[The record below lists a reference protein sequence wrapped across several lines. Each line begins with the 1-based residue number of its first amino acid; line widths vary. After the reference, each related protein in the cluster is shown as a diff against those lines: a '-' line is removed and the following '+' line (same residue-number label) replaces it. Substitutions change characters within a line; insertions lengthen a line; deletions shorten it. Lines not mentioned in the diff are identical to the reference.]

1 MHTAPNAPDDAASG
15 AAITVDAVLRRRD
28 FVRAAGAGLAGA
40 AFAGSGCREPAGG
53 AKAGAPA
60 APRNI
65 VLIVIDTLRPDH
77 LGCYGNEHVRTPN
90 IDALARESLRFTRM
104 FPEAMPTVP
113 ARRSILTGRR
123 IYPFRGWEPWQGL
136 AKRAGW
142 SPIMPGTP
150 TLPTILRE
158 RGYWTAYASDNPFL
172 THAEVFAPF
181 RDSVDR
187 YVRVMGQRGVL
198 RPADSVPRSEA
209 VRRLP
214 PVMRTEA
221 GIRQVRQ
228 YLANN
233 GGGRVDEEQAAAR
246 LYSES
251 ERLLGEAA
259 RRKPFLLV
267 VDSFDP
273 HEYWAPLRKDLE
285 LYADPRYRGC
295 DIADV
300 RYTWSDYLTRAQLGH
315 LRATYA
321 ASVTAVDRWLGRFLD
336 GLRRRGLER
345 DTVVAL
351 VSDHGVYLGEH
362 RLTGKSDSYLHP
374 ELIRVPLLLRDP
386 DGRAAGATSDY
397 YATTVD
403 LAPTLTSM
411 AGTPPSRRFEG
422 TDLSPLLDGGAPAE
436 ERSFAYG
443 GYGNFSFIRDGRW
456 ALVVR
461 NDNGWR
467 LLYDLKADPG
477 ERRDVAARHPRVANE
492 MWRRLLG
499 EVGRRPPR
507 YSLEWTQRPSRA
519 L

>member
-1 MHTAPNAPDDAASG
+1 
-15 AAITVDAVLRRRD
+15 VLRRRE

-40 AFAGSGCREPAGG
+40 ALAGAGCREPAGDG
-53 AKAGAPA
+53 RRAQAG
-60 APRNI
+60 PRNI
-65 VLIVIDTLRPDH
+65 VLIVIDSLRPDH
-77 LGCYGNEHVRTPN
+77 LGCYGNEVVRSPN
-90 IDALARESLRFTRM
+90 INALARESLRFTRV

-123 IYPFRGWEPWQGL
+123 VYPFRGWQPWDGL

-150 TLPTILRE
+150 TLPTILGE
-158 RGYWTAYASDNPFL
+158 RGYWTAYVSDNPFL
-172 THAEVFAPF
+172 THTEVFAPF

-187 YVRVMGQRGVL
+187 YVRVIGQRGVR

-214 PVMRTEA
+214 PVMRTEPA
-221 GIRQVRQ
+221 IRQVRQ

-246 LYSES
+246 VFRAS
-251 ERLLGEAA
+251 ERLLGEASA
-259 RRKPFLLV
+259 RKPFLMV

-273 HEYWAPLRKDLE
+273 HEFWAPLREDLE
-285 LYADPRYRGC
+285 VYADPAYRGA

-300 RYTWSDYLTRAQLGH
+300 RYTWSDYLSRAQLRH

-321 ASVTAVDRWLGRFLD
+321 ASVTAVDRWLGHFLA

-351 VSDHGVYLGEH
+351 VSDHGIYLGEH

-374 ELIRVPLLLRDP
+374 ELIQVPLLLRDP
-386 DGRAAGATSDY
+386 NGRGAGATSHY
-397 YATTVD
+397 NATTID
-403 LAPTLTSM
+403 LAPTLTAL
-411 AGTPPSRRFEG
+411 AGAPPSGRFEG
-422 TDLSPLLDGGAPAE
+422 ADLSPLFDGAAPAV
-436 ERSFAYG
+436 ERGFAYG
-443 GYGNFSFIRDGRW
+443 GYGNFSFMRDESW

-467 LLYDLKADPG
+467 LLYDLRTDPQ
-477 ERRDVAARHPRVANE
+477 ERRDVASRHPKVARE
-492 MWRRLLG
+492 MWHRLLD
-499 EVGRRPPR
+499 EVGERPPR
-507 YSLEWTQRPSRA
+507 YSLGWTQQASRG
-519 L
+519 LGG

>member
-1 MHTAPNAPDDAASG
+1 
-15 AAITVDAVLRRRD
+15 VLRRRE

-40 AFAGSGCREPAGG
+40 ALAGAGCREPGGEAAQAG
-53 AKAGAPA
+53 
-60 APRNI
+60 PRNI

-77 LGCYGNEHVRTPN
+77 LGCYGNERVRTPN
-90 IDALARESLRFTRM
+90 IDALARESLRFTRV

-113 ARRSILTGRR
+113 ARRSMLTGRR
-123 IYPFRGWEPWQGL
+123 AFPFRGWEPWQGL

-142 SPIMPGTP
+142 SPILPGTP
-150 TLPTILRE
+150 TLPTILAK
-158 RGYWTAYASDNPFL
+158 RGYWTAYVSDNPFL
-172 THAEVFAPF
+172 THTEVFAPF

-198 RPADSVPRSEA
+198 RPADSIPRSEA

-214 PVMRTEA
+214 PVMRTERA
-221 GIRQVRQ
+221 IAQVRQ

-233 GGGRVDEEQAAAR
+233 GGGEVDEETAAAR
-246 LYSES
+246 VFSES
-251 ERLLGEAA
+251 ERLLEDAA
-259 RRKPFLLV
+259 RRKPFLMV

-273 HEYWAPLRKDLE
+273 HEFWAPLRKDLE
-285 LYADPRYRGC
+285 RYADPGYDGA

-300 RYTWSDYLTRAQLGH
+300 RYTWSDYLSRAQLRH

-321 ASVTAVDRWLGRFLD
+321 ASVTAVDRWLGHFLD
-336 GLRRRGLER
+336 GLRRRGLEK

-351 VSDHGVYLGEH
+351 VSDHGIYLGEH

-374 ELIRVPLLLRDP
+374 QLIQVPLLLRDP
-386 DGRAAGATSDY
+386 DGRGAGAKSGY
-397 YATTVD
+397 YATTSD
-403 LAPTLTSM
+403 LAPTLLSM
-411 AGTPPSRRFEG
+411 AGAPPSRRFEG
-422 TDLSPLLDGGAPAE
+422 ADLSPLLDGGAPAE
-436 ERSFAYG
+436 ERPFAYG
-443 GYGNFSFIRDGRW
+443 GYGNFSFIRDERR

-467 LLYDLKADPG
+467 LFYDLERDPR
-477 ERRDVAARHPRVANE
+477 EQRDVARRQARQADA
-492 MWRRLLG
+492 MWRRLVD

-519 L
+519 LPG

>member
-1 MHTAPNAPDDAASG
+1 
-15 AAITVDAVLRRRD
+15 VLRRRD

-40 AFAGSGCREPAGG
+40 ALAGAGCRELTGGGGQSGQAG
-53 AKAGAPA
+53 
-60 APRNI
+60 PRNI
-65 VLIVIDTLRPDH
+65 VLIVVDTLRPDH
-77 LGCYGNEHVRTPN
+77 LGCYGNDLVRTPN
-90 IDALARESLRFTRM
+90 LDALARESLRFTRV

-123 IYPFRGWEPWQGL
+123 VYPFRGWQPWEGL

-150 TLPTILRE
+150 TLPTLLQDS
-158 RGYWTAYASDNPFL
+158 GYWTAYVSDNPFL
-172 THAEVFAPF
+172 THAGVFAPF
-181 RDSVDR
+181 RESIDR
-187 YVRVMGQRGVL
+187 YVRVIGQRGVR
-198 RPADSVPRSEA
+198 RPADIVPRGEA

-221 GIRQVRQ
+221 GVRQVRQ

-233 GGGRVDEEQAAAR
+233 GAGEVDEEQAAAR
-246 LYSES
+246 VFRVS
-251 ERLLGEAA
+251 ERLLAEAA
-259 RRKPFLLV
+259 RRKPFLMV

-273 HEYWAPLRKDLE
+273 HEFWAPLRSDLE
-285 LYADPRYRGC
+285 LYADSGYRGAG
-295 DIADV
+295 IADV
-300 RYTWSDYLTRAQLGH
+300 RYTWSDYLSAADLRH

-321 ASVTAVDRWLGRFLD
+321 ASVTAVDRWLGYFLA

-386 DGRAAGATSDY
+386 DGRGAGATSDY
-397 YATTVD
+397 YATTID
-403 LAPTLTSM
+403 LAPTLTAM
-411 AGTPPSRRFEG
+411 AGAPQPGRFEG
-422 TDLSPLLDGGAPAE
+422 TDLSPLLDGGAPSE
-436 ERSFAYG
+436 ERGFAYG
-443 GYGNFSFIRDGRW
+443 GYGNFSFIRDERW

-467 LLYDLKADPG
+467 LFYDLEADPG
-477 ERRDVAARHPRVANE
+477 ERRDVAAKHPKTVDA

-507 YSLEWTQRPSRA
+507 YSLEWTQQPSRV
-519 L
+519 LRG

>member
-1 MHTAPNAPDDAASG
+1 M
-15 AAITVDAVLRRRD
+15 
-28 FVRAAGAGLAGA
+28 RAAGAGLAGA
-40 AFAGSGCREPAGG
+40 ALASPGCRGPEGGRDAARAG
-53 AKAGAPA
+53 
-60 APRNI
+60 PRNI
-65 VLIVIDTLRPDH
+65 VLVIVDTLRPDH
-77 LGCYGNEHVRTPN
+77 LGCYGNELVRTPN
-90 IDALARESLRFTRM
+90 IDALARESLRFTRV

-150 TLPTILRE
+150 TLPTILRR
-158 RGYWTAYASDNPFL
+158 RGYWTAYVSDNPFL
-172 THAEVFAPF
+172 THTEVFAPF
-181 RDSVDR
+181 RDSLDR
-187 YVRVMGQRGVL
+187 YVRVVGQRGVR
-198 RPADSVPRSEA
+198 RPADSVPRDEA

-214 PVMRTEA
+214 AVMRTEA

-233 GGGRVDEEQAAAR
+233 GAGRVDEEQAAAR
-246 LYSES
+246 VFSQA

-259 RRKPFLLV
+259 AGSAPFLLV

-273 HEYWAPLRKDLE
+273 HEFWAPLRDDLE
-285 LYADPRYRGC
+285 LYADPGYRGS

-300 RYTWSDYLTRAQLGH
+300 RYTWSDYLDRAQLRH

-321 ASVTAVDRWLGRFLD
+321 ASVTAVDRWLGHFLD

-351 VSDHGVYLGEH
+351 VSDHGIYLGEH

-386 DGRAAGATSDY
+386 DGRGAGAVSDY
-397 YATTVD
+397 YATTTD
-403 LAPTLTSM
+403 LAPTLAGM
-411 AGTPPSRRFEG
+411 AGAPPSRRFEG
-422 TDLSPLLDGGAPAE
+422 TDLSPLLDGGAPAAQ
-436 ERSFAYG
+436 RSFAHG
-443 GYGNFSFIRDGRW
+443 GYGNFSFIRDERW

-467 LLYDLKADPG
+467 LLYDLEADPR
-477 ERRDVAARHPRVANE
+477 ERHDVAARHPKVAQA

-499 EVGRRPPR
+499 EVGPRPPR

>member
-1 MHTAPNAPDDAASG
+1 
-15 AAITVDAVLRRRD
+15 VLRRRD

-40 AFAGSGCREPAGG
+40 ALAQAGCRDGEG
-53 AKAGAPA
+53 ARSVAQSGR
-60 APRNI
+60 RNI
-65 VLIVIDTLRPDH
+65 VLIVVDTLRPDH
-77 LGCYGNEHVRTPN
+77 LGCYGNEVVRTPN
-90 IDALARESLRFTRM
+90 LDALARESLRFTRV

-123 IYPFRGWEPWQGL
+123 VYPFRGWQPWEGL

-142 SPIMPGTP
+142 SPIMPGTA

-158 RGYWTAYASDNPFL
+158 RGYWTAYVSDNPFL
-172 THAEVFAPF
+172 THAAAFAPF
-181 RDSVDR
+181 RGSIDR
-187 YVRVMGQRGVL
+187 YVRVIGQRGVR

-214 PVMRTEA
+214 PVMRTET

-233 GGGRVDEEQAAAR
+233 GAGEVDEEQAAAR
-246 LYSES
+246 VFGES

-259 RRKPFLLV
+259 GRKPFFMV

-273 HEYWAPLRKDLE
+273 HEFWAPLREDLE
-285 LYADPRYRGC
+285 LYADPAYRGA

-300 RYTWSDYLTRAQLGH
+300 RYTWSDYLSGHELRH

-321 ASVTAVDRWLGRFLD
+321 ASVTAVDRWLGHFLA

-345 DTVVAL
+345 DTVVVL
-351 VSDHGVYLGEH
+351 VSDHGIYLGEH

-374 ELIRVPLLLRDP
+374 ELIHVPLLLRDP
-386 DGRAAGATSDY
+386 DGRGAGATSDY
-397 YATTVD
+397 YATTID
-403 LAPTLTSM
+403 LAPTLTAM
-411 AGTPPSRRFEG
+411 AGAPSSARFEG
-422 TDLSPLLDGGAPAE
+422 IDLSPLLDGGAPAE
-436 ERSFAYG
+436 QRGFAYG
-443 GYGNFSFIRDGRW
+443 GYGNFSFIRDERW
-456 ALVVR
+456 AFVVR

-467 LLYDLKADPG
+467 LLYDLSEDPG
-477 ERRDVAARHPRVANE
+477 ERRDVAMRHPKVTRE
-492 MWRRLLG
+492 MWHRLLG

-507 YSLEWTQRPSRA
+507 YSLEWTQQPSRV
-519 L
+519 LGG

>member
-1 MHTAPNAPDDAASG
+1 VARFSLIAVSFGRSVQRN
-15 AAITVDAVLRRRD
+15 TVCRVLRRRD

-40 AFAGSGCREPAGG
+40 ALGGAGCSGAGG
-53 AKAGAPA
+53 TAQVR
-60 APRNI
+60 PRNI

-77 LGCYGNEHVRTPN
+77 LGCYGNERVRTPN
-90 IDALARESLRFTRM
+90 IDALARESLRFTRV

-113 ARRSILTGRR
+113 ARRSMLTGRR
-123 IYPFRGWEPWQGL
+123 AYPFRGWEPWQGL

-150 TLPTILRE
+150 TLPTILAE
-158 RGYWTAYASDNPFL
+158 RGYWTAYVSDNPFL
-172 THAEVFAPF
+172 THAGVFAPF
-181 RDSVDR
+181 RDSLDS
-187 YVRVMGQRGVL
+187 YVRVKGQRGVL
-198 RPADSVPRSEA
+198 RPADTVPRSEA

-214 PVMRTEA
+214 PVMRTEPL
-221 GIRQVRQ
+221 IRQVRQ

-233 GGGRVDEEQAAAR
+233 GRGEVDEETAAAR
-246 LYSES
+246 VFGQA

-259 RRKPFLLV
+259 GRKPFLMV

-273 HEYWAPLRKDLE
+273 HEFWAPLRKDLE
-285 LYADPRYRGC
+285 LYADPGYDGA

-300 RYTWSDYLTRAQLGH
+300 KYTWSDYLTPAQLRH

-321 ASVTAVDRWLGRFLD
+321 ASVTAVDRWLGHFLR
-336 GLRRRGLER
+336 GLRRRGLEE
-345 DTVVAL
+345 DTVIAL
-351 VSDHGVYLGEH
+351 VSDHGIYLGEH

-374 ELIRVPLLLRDP
+374 ELIQVPLLLRDP
-386 DGRAAGATSDY
+386 GGRGAGAASDY

-403 LAPTLTSM
+403 LGPTLFSM
-411 AGTPPSRRFEG
+411 AGTPPSRRFDG

-436 ERSFAYG
+436 ERPFAYG
-443 GYGNFSFIRDGRW
+443 GYGNFSFIRDERR

-467 LLYDLKADPG
+467 LFYDLERDPR
-477 ERRDVAARHPRVANE
+477 ERRDLARRRAKE
-492 MWRRLLG
+492 GDAMWRRLLG

-519 L
+519 LAG

>member
-1 MHTAPNAPDDAASG
+1 VTLLAVIAGRPPLTRIPWG
-15 AAITVDAVLRRRD
+15 GVLRRRD

-40 AFAGSGCREPAGG
+40 ALAGCRDLAGQG
-53 AKAGAPA
+53 GGGTAG
-60 APRNI
+60 PRNI

-77 LGCYGNEHVRTPN
+77 MGCYGNERIRTPN
-90 IDALARESLRFTRM
+90 LDALAGESLRFTRV

-123 IYPFRGWEPWQGL
+123 VYPFRGWEPWEGL

-142 SPIMPGTP
+142 TPILPGTP
-150 TLPTILRE
+150 TLPTLLCE
-158 RGYWTAYASDNPFL
+158 RGYWTAYVSDNPFL

-181 RDSVDR
+181 RDTVDR
-187 YVRVMGQRGVL
+187 YVRVMGQRGER

-214 PVMRTEA
+214 QSMRTEA

-233 GGGRVDEEQAAAR
+233 GAGRVDEEQAAAR
-246 LYSES
+246 VFQAG
-251 ERLLGEAA
+251 ERLLAEAA
-259 RRKPFLLV
+259 RRRPFLLV

-273 HEYWAPLRKDLE
+273 HEYWTPLRRDLD
-285 LYADPRYRGC
+285 LYADPGYRGP

-300 RYTWSDYLTRAQLGH
+300 KYTWSDYLDRDQLRH
-315 LRATYA
+315 LHATYA
-321 ASVTAVDRWLGRFLD
+321 ACVTAVDRWLGHFLD
-336 GLRRRGLER
+336 GLRRRGLDG

-374 ELIRVPLLLRDP
+374 ELIQVPLLLRDP
-386 DGRAAGATSDY
+386 DGRGAGAASDY
-397 YATTVD
+397 YATTID
-403 LAPTLTSM
+403 LAPTLTAM
-411 AGTPPSRRFEG
+411 AGTPRPPRFEG
-422 TDLSPLLDGGAPAE
+422 TDLSPLLDGGRPGE
-436 ERSFAYG
+436 ERPFAYG
-443 GYGNFSFIRDGRW
+443 GYGNFSFIRDEEW

-467 LLYDLKADPG
+467 LLYDLSRDPR
-477 ERRDVAARHPRVANE
+477 ERRDVAARHPAVAKD
-492 MWRRLLG
+492 MWGRLLAK
-499 EVGRRPPR
+499 VGRRPPR
-507 YSLEWTQRPSRA
+507 YSLAWTQQPSRG
-519 L
+519 LDS

>member
-1 MHTAPNAPDDAASG
+1 
-15 AAITVDAVLRRRD
+15 VLRRRD

-40 AFAGSGCREPAGG
+40 ALAGAGCSGRGDGGGG
-53 AKAGAPA
+53 AHGGGGAAQAG
-60 APRNI
+60 PRNI

-77 LGCYGNEHVRTPN
+77 LGCYGNERVRTPN
-90 IDALARESLRFTRM
+90 IDALARESLRFTRA

-123 IYPFRGWEPWQGL
+123 VYPFRGWEPWQGL

-142 SPIMPGTP
+142 TPIMPGTP
-150 TLPTILRE
+150 TLPTLLRE
-158 RGYWTAYASDNPFL
+158 RGYWTAYVSDNPFL

-181 RDSVDR
+181 RDTLDR
-187 YVRVMGQRGVL
+187 YARVMGQRGVVQ
-198 RPADSVPRSEA
+198 PADSVPRSEA

-221 GIRQVRQ
+221 GIGQVRQ

-233 GGGRVDEEQAAAR
+233 GAGRVDEEQAVAR
-246 LYSES
+246 VFGEA

-259 RRKPFLLV
+259 RRKPFLMV

-273 HEYWAPLRKDLE
+273 HEFWAPLREDLE
-285 LYADPRYRGC
+285 LYADAGYRGS

-300 RYTWSDYLTRAQLGH
+300 RYTWSDYLTRAQLRH

-336 GLRRRGLER
+336 GLRGRGLYE
-345 DTVVAL
+345 DTVIAL
-351 VSDHGVYLGEH
+351 VSDHGIYLGEH

-374 ELIRVPLLLRDP
+374 ELIQVPLLLRDP
-386 DGRAAGATSDY
+386 GGRAAGGESDY
-397 YATTVD
+397 YASTID
-403 LAPTLTSM
+403 LAPTLTGM
-411 AGTPPSRRFEG
+411 ANARPSRRFDG
-422 TDLSPLLDGGAPAE
+422 TDLSPLFDGSAPAE
-436 ERSFAYG
+436 ERAFAYG
-443 GYGNFSFIRDGRW
+443 GYGNFSFIRDERW

-467 LLYDLKADPG
+467 LFYDLDADPR
-477 ERRDVAARHPRVANE
+477 ELRDVAKRHPKVVDA

-519 L
+519 LAG

>member
-1 MHTAPNAPDDAASG
+1 M
-15 AAITVDAVLRRRD
+15 LRRRD

-40 AFAGSGCREPAGG
+40 ALAHAGCRDPDGRRPSARSG
-53 AKAGAPA
+53 
-60 APRNI
+60 PRNI
-65 VLIVIDTLRPDH
+65 VLIVVDTLRPDH
-77 LGCYGNEHVRTPN
+77 LGCYGNDVVRTPN
-90 IDALARESLRFTRM
+90 IDAFAAESLRFTRV

-123 IYPFRGWEPWQGL
+123 VYPFRDWAPWEGL

-158 RGYWTAYASDNPFL
+158 RGYWTAYVSDNPFL
-172 THAEVFAPF
+172 THTPVFAPF
-181 RDSVDR
+181 RDSLDR
-187 YVRVMGQRGVL
+187 YVRVMNQRGSL

-214 PVMRTEA
+214 PVMRNEA
-221 GIRQVRQ
+221 AIHQIRQ

-233 GGGRVDEEQAAAR
+233 GRGEIDDETAAACVFR
-246 LYSES
+246 QS
-251 ERLLGEAA
+251 ERLLVEAA
-259 RRKPFLLV
+259 ARKPFLMV

-273 HEYWAPLRKDLE
+273 HEYWAPLREDLE
-285 LYADPRYRGC
+285 LYADPSYRGA

-300 RYTWSDYLTRAQLGH
+300 RYTWSDYLSSTELRH

-321 ASVTAVDRWLGRFLD
+321 ASVTAVDRWLGHFLA

-351 VSDHGVYLGEH
+351 VSDHGIYLGEH

-374 ELIRVPLLLRDP
+374 ELIHVPLLLRDP
-386 DGRAAGATSDY
+386 DGRGAGATSDY
-397 YATTVD
+397 YATTTD
-403 LAPTLTSM
+403 LAPTLTAM
-411 AGTPPSRRFEG
+411 AGARPSGRFEG
-422 TDLSPLLDGGAPAE
+422 TDLSPLLDGGDPAE
-436 ERSFAYG
+436 ERPFAYG
-443 GYGNFSFIRDGRW
+443 GYGNFSFVRDERW
-456 ALVVR
+456 AYVVR

-467 LLYDLKADPG
+467 LLYDLSRDPG
-477 ERRDVAARHPRVANE
+477 ERSDVAARHPRVAQE
-492 MWRRLLG
+492 MWERLLG

-507 YSLEWTQRPSRA
+507 YSLEWTQRPSQA
-519 L
+519 LAG

>member
-1 MHTAPNAPDDAASG
+1 
-15 AAITVDAVLRRRD
+15 VLRRRE

-40 AFAGSGCREPAGG
+40 ALAGAGCREPGGEAAQAG
-53 AKAGAPA
+53 
-60 APRNI
+60 PRNI

-77 LGCYGNEHVRTPN
+77 LGCYGNERVRTPN
-90 IDALARESLRFTRM
+90 IDALARESLRFTRV

-113 ARRSILTGRR
+113 ARRSMLTGRR
-123 IYPFRGWEPWQGL
+123 AFPFRGWEPWQGL

-142 SPIMPGTP
+142 SPILPGTP
-150 TLPTILRE
+150 TLPTILAK
-158 RGYWTAYASDNPFL
+158 RGYWTAYVSDNPFL
-172 THAEVFAPF
+172 THTEVFAPF

-198 RPADSVPRSEA
+198 RPADSIPRSEA

-214 PVMRTEA
+214 PVMRTERA
-221 GIRQVRQ
+221 IAQVRQ

-233 GGGRVDEEQAAAR
+233 GGGEVDEETAAAR
-246 LYSES
+246 VFSES
-251 ERLLGEAA
+251 ERLLEDAA
-259 RRKPFLLV
+259 RRKPFLMV

-273 HEYWAPLRKDLE
+273 HEFWAPLRKDLE
-285 LYADPRYRGC
+285 RYADPGYDGA

-300 RYTWSDYLTRAQLGH
+300 RYTWSDYLSRAQLRH

-321 ASVTAVDRWLGRFLD
+321 ASVTAVDRWLGHFLD
-336 GLRRRGLER
+336 GLRRRGLEK

-351 VSDHGVYLGEH
+351 VSDHGIYLGEH

-374 ELIRVPLLLRDP
+374 ELIQVPLLLRDP
-386 DGRAAGATSDY
+386 DGRGAGAKSGY
-397 YATTVD
+397 YATTAD
-403 LAPTLTSM
+403 LAPTLLSM
-411 AGTPPSRRFEG
+411 AGAPPSRRFEG
-422 TDLSPLLDGGAPAE
+422 ADLSPLLDGGAPAE
-436 ERSFAYG
+436 ERPFAYG
-443 GYGNFSFIRDGRW
+443 GYGNFSFIRDERR

-467 LLYDLKADPG
+467 LFYDLERDPR
-477 ERRDVAARHPRVANE
+477 EQRDVARRQARQADA
-492 MWRRLLG
+492 MWRRLVD

-519 L
+519 LPG

>member
-1 MHTAPNAPDDAASG
+1 
-15 AAITVDAVLRRRD
+15 VLRRRD

-40 AFAGSGCREPAGG
+40 ALGGAGCAGSDRGGRGREAQTG
-53 AKAGAPA
+53 
-60 APRNI
+60 PRNI
-65 VLIVIDTLRPDH
+65 VLIIIDTLRPDH
-77 LGCYGNEHVRTPN
+77 LGCYGNEVVRTPN
-90 IDALARESLRFTRM
+90 LDALARESLRFTRV

-113 ARRSILTGRR
+113 ARRSLLTGRR
-123 IYPFRGWEPWQGL
+123 VYPFHGWEPWEGL

-142 SPIMPGTP
+142 SPLMPGTP
-150 TLPTILRE
+150 TLPTILRR
-158 RGYWTAYASDNPFL
+158 RGYWTAYVSDNPFL

-181 RDSVDR
+181 RDSIDR
-187 YVRVMGQRGVL
+187 YVRVIGQRGV
-198 RPADSVPRSEA
+198 RRSADSVPRSEA

-233 GGGRVDEEQAAAR
+233 GAGRNDEEQAASR
-246 LYSES
+246 LFRAG

-259 RRKPFLLV
+259 SRRPFLMV

-273 HEYWAPLRKDLE
+273 HEYWTPLRQDLE
-285 LYADPRYRGC
+285 LYAEPRYRGS

-300 RYTWSDYLTRAQLGH
+300 RYTWSDYLTPAELRH

-321 ASVTAVDRWLGRFLD
+321 ASVTAVDRWLGNFLG
-336 GLRRRGLER
+336 GLRRRGL
-345 DTVVAL
+345 DGNTVVAL
-351 VSDHGVYLGEH
+351 ISDHGIYLGEH
-362 RLTGKSDSYLHP
+362 HLTGKSDSYLHP
-374 ELIRVPLLLRDP
+374 ELIQVPLLLRDP
-386 DGRAAGATSDY
+386 GGRGAGATSEY
-397 YATTVD
+397 RATTVD

-411 AGTPPSRRFEG
+411 AGAPPSRRFEG

-436 ERSFAYG
+436 ERAFSYG
-443 GYGNFSFIRDGRW
+443 GYGNFSFIRDERW

-467 LLYDLKADPG
+467 RLYDLEADPR
-477 ERRDVAARHPRVANE
+477 ERRDAAAKHPKQVKK
-492 MWRRLLG
+492 MWRELLG

-519 L
+519 LGG